1 MKSLLNPNPNPG
13 INIPMTDYVN
23 ILSRAV
29 TDKPNYEGRRG
40 VYERARQALV
50 AQLRKADPPL
60 SESDITKQRLALE
73 SAIRDVEKQAAGGQ
87 PMIPKPANDSV
98 PDSRASEA
106 GGAAVESVIAEEPRI
121 APAAPMPTKL
131 KPITA
136 DIGQGKGDPLL
147 KRVATYP
154 KGALK
159 NFKRP
164 NNLTLILGAV
174 GLVAFLGILAGWT
187 FVRGHIASDKEA
199 ALIGNKI
206 ADRVAQDESLQV
218 QGATVAQTAYLV
230 EENIDAQKGVENFRG
245 KIAWRIDTQAGS
257 EGGAPEKIIRG
268 LVEIPERNLKMLMTI
283 RRNADPALPASH
295 TIELLFDVPKDFVH
309 GAVESIAGVRMKPSE
324 QANGLPLASA
334 AVRITT
340 GYFLIALSAPA
351 DDTNTVLLR
360 DRPWLDVL
368 LIYRNG
374 RRAVLTMEKGIVGEN
389 VFNEAFKAWG
399 AGS

>member
-1 MKSLLNPNPNPG
+1 
-13 INIPMTDYVN
+13 MTDYVN

-29 TDKPNYEGRRG
+29 ADKPNYEDRRG

-50 AQLRKADPPL
+50 TQLRKADPPL

-73 SAIRDVEKQAAGGQ
+73 SAIRDVERQTAGGKA
-87 PMIPKPANDSV
+87 PALKPPNGAA
-98 PDSRASEA
+98 PESRASET
-106 GGAAVESVIAEEPRI
+106 GGVAVEKAMTDEAPLLV

-131 KPITA
+131 KPYVA
-136 DIGQGKGDPLL
+136 DMERGRGDPLL
-147 KRVATYP
+147 KRVSTYP
-154 KGALK
+154 QAALK
-159 NFKRP
+159 KFGRP
-164 NNLTLILGAV
+164 NNLTMILGIV
-174 GLVAFLGILAGWT
+174 GLVAILGILAGWY
-187 FVRGHIASDKEA
+187 FVRGNIASDNEA

-218 QGATVAQTAYLV
+218 QSASVAQTAYLV
-230 EENIDAQKGVENFRG
+230 EENIDAQKGVETFRG
-245 KIAWRIDTQAGS
+245 KIAWRIDTQAGT
-257 EGGAPEKIIRG
+257 EGGAPEKIVRG

-351 DDTNTVLLR
+351 DETNKVLLR

-374 RRAVLTMEKGIVGEN
+374 RRAVLTMEKGVAGEN

-399 AGS
+399 GS